1 MLVKYFSNA
10 PFPLVLH
17 VHIQSCFNHV
27 TTIKGIFFTISMLSN
42 LITQSPKIYE
52 LVRIMEYE
60 TKKPKSS
67 HENVDY
73 FPMFI
78 LST

>member
-10 PFPLVLH
+10 PFPLALH
-17 VHIQSCFNHV
+17 VHAQLCHHHQ
-27 TTIKGIFFTISMLSN
+27 GIFFTPSMLSN
-42 LITQSPKIYE
+42 LITQSPKLYE
-52 LVRIMEYE
+52 LIRIMDNETKYE

-78 LST
+78 PSI

>member
-1 MLVKYFSNA
+1 
-10 PFPLVLH
+10 
-17 VHIQSCFNHV
+17 
-27 TTIKGIFFTISMLSN
+27 MLSN
-42 LITQSPKIYE
+42 LITQSPKLYE
-52 LVRIMEYE
+52 LIRIMDNETKYE

-78 LST
+78 PSI